1 MAAALDPD
9 EVLRS
14 SKGRDNYQRLAR
26 LLISGGTVLLRE
38 AFDIKC
44 PPSNLSTT
52 LQNPAT
58 KRLLKAARL
67 TKPQRDCLYPSPGMY
82 GKSTDF
88 DITLLFRLLR
98 TICGLAPPVTGWDAL
113 PTSTDDSLEAD
124 LARIKYYR
132 NSIYGHVNENMEI
145 SDDEFSVLW
154 RELSGALV
162 GVAGQ
167 ISPAKAKEWQNAID
181 TFLKDPLTE
190 EEKRNEQELQRWY
203 QNDTEVKKYLE
214 KVESSMKH
222 LEKEAQYVRQKVREE
237 AQDIKDEVQRL
248 GQDIKDELG
257 WKVESTAQEVQRF
270 GQDIKD
276 KLGGKVESTAQ
287 EVQRLRQEFRDE
299 AQDIKDRLKLG
310 RRPNSSAGVKIRM
323 RIDCETIPDPH
334 PPLETSETA
343 VIASQ
348 GTQACGDELVVTGTS
363 EETPEDTQDTQARR
377 HERKAVDPV
386 ASAGLP
392 LVGRTENVE
401 EAGSQGVMNFIARK
415 YFQTVDTT
423 KPEERNEFLRFL
435 TDVRK
440 VLVLDAQSGSLIL
453 TALCRSLEI
462 LDALWYDYCTGHLND
477 MAQKYLVTK
486 DVLKEFD
493 LTELKL
499 ITTIQRE
506 EYIVAREFF
515 LQSSDKAYYNQSLS
529 QFMRAFDDV
538 TCYIISNLE
547 RRRCNFF
554 LYLFLDNGAPQRLN
568 LHSDIQIFI
577 KTVTGKT
584 ITLEVEPSDSIEE
597 VKTKIQDKE
606 GIPADHQRL
615 IFGGQQLKDGLCL
628 SDYNVPKEATLYLV
642 LRLLSGM
649 KIFVRTS
656 TGKTITLKVEP
667 SDTIE
672 NVKTKIEDKEGIPP
686 DQQRLFFKGRK
697 LEDGL
702 CLSDY
707 SVPKEATSSL
717 FLKLRSG
724 MQIFVKLSTG
734 KTIALEVEPSDTI
747 KDVKAKIEDV
757 EGIPPDQ
764 QRLLFGGKQL
774 EDGRCLSD
782 YNVPTE
788 STLYLSLNPR
798 GGILIFVKTLTG
810 KILALNVEPSDT
822 IKNMKLKIQS
832 KLGIPPS
839 QLHLIFRRQELKD
852 HQTLDECKVTD
863 KSSVHLRL
871 QDELDRIL
879 INVEFPSGRKIF
891 INVSPGD
898 DFESVR
904 KIIYDREGIPV
915 DQQRLRFV
923 GKEVVDNHLPL
934 SEYDNQIE
942 LSLQLDV
949 KQRKNEFLLQV
960 KTRSGKT
967 NIKIE
972 AVSGDTIHDV
982 KMKIMEEI
990 GIPPNQQLLMF
1001 NTQEIED
1008 ERRTLESYD
1017 INSDSIIELVIR
1029 RTHGNERHT

>member
-1 MAAALDPD
+1 
-9 EVLRS
+9 
-14 SKGRDNYQRLAR
+14 
-26 LLISGGTVLLRE
+26 
-38 AFDIKC
+38 
-44 PPSNLSTT
+44 
-52 LQNPAT
+52 
-58 KRLLKAARL
+58 
-67 TKPQRDCLYPSPGMY
+67 
-82 GKSTDF
+82 
-88 DITLLFRLLR
+88 
-98 TICGLAPPVTGWDAL
+98 
-113 PTSTDDSLEAD
+113 
-124 LARIKYYR
+124 
-132 NSIYGHVNENMEI
+132 
-145 SDDEFSVLW
+145 
-154 RELSGALV
+154 
-162 GVAGQ
+162 
-167 ISPAKAKEWQNAID
+167 
-181 TFLKDPLTE
+181 
-190 EEKRNEQELQRWY
+190 
-203 QNDTEVKKYLE
+203 
-214 KVESSMKH
+214 
-222 LEKEAQYVRQKVREE
+222 
-237 AQDIKDEVQRL
+237 
-248 GQDIKDELG
+248 
-257 WKVESTAQEVQRF
+257 
-270 GQDIKD
+270 
-276 KLGGKVESTAQ
+276 
-287 EVQRLRQEFRDE
+287 
-299 AQDIKDRLKLG
+299 
-310 RRPNSSAGVKIRM
+310 
-323 RIDCETIPDPH
+323 
-334 PPLETSETA
+334 
-343 VIASQ
+343 
-348 GTQACGDELVVTGTS
+348 
-363 EETPEDTQDTQARR
+363 
-377 HERKAVDPV
+377 
-386 ASAGLP
+386 
-392 LVGRTENVE
+392 
-401 EAGSQGVMNFIARK
+401 MN
-415 YFQTVDTT
+415 
-423 KPEERNEFLRFL
+423 
-435 TDVRK
+435 
-440 VLVLDAQSGSLIL
+440 
-453 TALCRSLEI
+453 
-462 LDALWYDYCTGHLND
+462 
-477 MAQKYLVTK
+477 
-486 DVLKEFD
+486 
-493 LTELKL
+493 
-499 ITTIQRE
+499 
-506 EYIVAREFF
+506 
-515 LQSSDKAYYNQSLS
+515 KAYYNQSLS
-529 QFMRAFDDV
+529 QFFRAFDDV

-554 LYLFLDNGAPQRLN
+554 LYLLSDHGAPQRLN
-568 LHSDIQIFI
+568 LRSDIQIFI

-584 ITLEVEPSDSIEE
+584 ITLEVEPSDTVEKVKTKVQDIEGTPPDQQNLFFKGRKLEDSRCLSDYNIPKEATLLWVSRRRRSMKIFIKTVTGKTTTLEVEPSDTIEKVKTKVQDIEGIPPDQQNLIFKGRKLEDSRCLSDYNIPKEATLLWVSRRRRSMKIFIKTLTGKTTTLEVEPSDSIEE

-707 SVPKEATSSL
+707 SVPKEATSCL
-717 FLKLRSG
+717 VLRLRSG

-782 YNVPTE
+782 YNVLTE

-798 GGILIFVKTLTG
+798 GGMLIFVKTLTG

-839 QLHLIFRRQELKD
+839 QQHLIFRRQELKD

-904 KIIYDREGIPV
+904 KIICDREGIPV
-915 DQQRLRFV
+915 DQQRLSFV

-949 KQRKNEFLLQV
+949 KQQKNEFLLQV

-1008 ERRTLESYD
+1008 ERRTLESYH

-1029 RTHGNERHT
+1029 RTHGNESHI

>member
-1 MAAALDPD
+1 
-9 EVLRS
+9 
-14 SKGRDNYQRLAR
+14 
-26 LLISGGTVLLRE
+26 
-38 AFDIKC
+38 
-44 PPSNLSTT
+44 
-52 LQNPAT
+52 
-58 KRLLKAARL
+58 
-67 TKPQRDCLYPSPGMY
+67 
-82 GKSTDF
+82 
-88 DITLLFRLLR
+88 
-98 TICGLAPPVTGWDAL
+98 
-113 PTSTDDSLEAD
+113 
-124 LARIKYYR
+124 
-132 NSIYGHVNENMEI
+132 
-145 SDDEFSVLW
+145 
-154 RELSGALV
+154 
-162 GVAGQ
+162 
-167 ISPAKAKEWQNAID
+167 
-181 TFLKDPLTE
+181 
-190 EEKRNEQELQRWY
+190 
-203 QNDTEVKKYLE
+203 
-214 KVESSMKH
+214 
-222 LEKEAQYVRQKVREE
+222 
-237 AQDIKDEVQRL
+237 
-248 GQDIKDELG
+248 
-257 WKVESTAQEVQRF
+257 
-270 GQDIKD
+270 
-276 KLGGKVESTAQ
+276 
-287 EVQRLRQEFRDE
+287 
-299 AQDIKDRLKLG
+299 
-310 RRPNSSAGVKIRM
+310 
-323 RIDCETIPDPH
+323 
-334 PPLETSETA
+334 
-343 VIASQ
+343 
-348 GTQACGDELVVTGTS
+348 
-363 EETPEDTQDTQARR
+363 
-377 HERKAVDPV
+377 
-386 ASAGLP
+386 
-392 LVGRTENVE
+392 
-401 EAGSQGVMNFIARK
+401 MN
-415 YFQTVDTT
+415 
-423 KPEERNEFLRFL
+423 
-435 TDVRK
+435 
-440 VLVLDAQSGSLIL
+440 
-453 TALCRSLEI
+453 
-462 LDALWYDYCTGHLND
+462 
-477 MAQKYLVTK
+477 
-486 DVLKEFD
+486 
-493 LTELKL
+493 
-499 ITTIQRE
+499 
-506 EYIVAREFF
+506 
-515 LQSSDKAYYNQSLS
+515 KAYYNQSLS
-529 QFMRAFDDV
+529 QFFRAFDDV

-554 LYLFLDNGAPQRLN
+554 LYLLSDHGAPQRLN
-568 LHSDIQIFI
+568 LRSDMQIFI

-584 ITLEVEPSDSIEE
+584 ITLEVEPSDTIEKVKTKVQDIEGTPPDQQNLFFKGRKLEDSRCLSDYNIPKEATLLWVSRRPRSMKIFIKTVTGKTTTLEVEPSDTIEKVKTKVQDIEGIPPDQQNLIFKGRKLEDSRCLSDYNIPKEATLLWVSRRRRSMKIFIKTLTGKTTTLEVEPSDSIEE

-615 IFGGQQLKDGLCL
+615 IFGGQPLKDGLCL

-707 SVPKEATSSL
+707 SVPKEATSCL
-717 FLKLRSG
+717 VLRLRSG

-764 QRLLFGGKQL
+764 QRLLFDGKQL

-822 IKNMKLKIQS
+822 IKNVKLKIQG
-832 KLGIPPS
+832 KLSIPSS
-839 QLHLIFRRQELKD
+839 QQHLIFRRQELKD
-852 HQTLDECKVTD
+852 HQTLDEYKVTE

-871 QDELDRIL
+871 QDDLDRIL

-904 KIIYDREGIPV
+904 KIICDREGIPV
-915 DQQRLRFV
+915 DQQRLSFV

-949 KQRKNEFLLQV
+949 KQQKNEFLLQV

-990 GIPPNQQLLMF
+990 GIPPHQQLLMF

-1029 RTHGNERHT
+1029 RTHGNERHI